1 MRFTG
6 MGWDRKYEIPAA
18 AGRRDTKYGI
28 ETNIERRTPS
38 AEFRREV
45 LGT

>member
-6 MGWDRKYEIPAA
+6 MGKDRKNEV
-18 AGRRDTKYGI
+18 RDTKYGI
-28 ETNIERRTPS
+28 ETNVERPTPIE
-38 AEFRREV
+38 ECRREV

>member
-6 MGWDRKYEIPAA
+6 MGRDRKNEVPAA

-28 ETNIERRTPS
+28 ETNVERPTPIE
-38 AEFRREV
+38 ECRREV